1 MDNKRRNELIL
12 LSQRICDSANGML
25 KEYLEKTYAEAG
37 LETMGDQLDD
47 WLYVAEE
54 SCAYMLGN
62 ATRSIVAPRPW
73 GRRVARFAPTGSG
86 RFRRRRTA
94 HRVDASFARY
104 AGSGSPGRGNYGF

>member
-12 LSQRICDSANGML
+12 LSQRICDAANEML

-37 LETMGDQLDD
+37 PETMGDQLED

-62 ATRSIVAPRPW
+62 AVAMLDPEVRD
-73 GRRVARFAPTGSG
+73 AEITGFEKYLRQVIRKAEEKFENG
-86 RFRRRRTA
+86 GA
-94 HRVDASFARY
+94 ELLQ
-104 AGSGSPGRGNYGF
+104 

>member
-1 MDNKRRNELIL
+1 MDNKKRNELIL

-37 LETMGDQLDD
+37 PETMGDQLED

-62 ATRSIVAPRPW
+62 AVAMLDPEVRD
-73 GRRVARFAPTGSG
+73 AEITGFEKYLRQVIRKAEEKFDNG
-86 RFRRRRTA
+86 GA
-94 HRVDASFARY
+94 ELLQ
-104 AGSGSPGRGNYGF
+104 